1 LPIKCCFTGPNAADK
16 LLGSG
21 VRNLDE
27 IRAFIEMHQAA
38 IGLVILLVMFVA
50 FVFERFPAAVVAL
63 FGACTFLF
71 LGLLSSDN
79 LLSVFSNPA
88 PITIGA
94 MFVLSGALLRTG
106 TIDAIASAIVAR
118 AAKRPRLALVELFAG
133 AFVASAFMNNTPVVL
148 VLIPIMARFA
158 AATGMSVRR
167 LLIPLSY
174 ICILGGTMTL
184 IGTSTNLLVDAVAR
198 QEGLEPF
205 GIFEISPYGL
215 MAGLAGAVTL
225 AIFGPL
231 LLPEGDPETLYRSP
245 EDTDFLTELIVTEDS
260 DAIGRK
266 YGELSALKPSRV
278 KVLSI
283 KRDEKFIRHELREEI
298 AMAGDHV
305 VIRADMTELLSL
317 RRTRQFEMGIAGRNG
332 PSANSEALVEATIAP
347 THPSLGR
354 RLADIPFLSRL
365 RVRIIGITRHR
376 QLPGPDMPNARMRAA
391 DRLLVTGSEDAIRR
405 MYENPNLLG
414 VGQTRMREFRRDR
427 APIAILA
434 LAAVVTLAALNI
446 VSLAVAAILAMGAIL
461 AARCIDAEEAWGSID
476 GNVLILI
483 FAMLAV
489 GVGLQEAGSV
499 QLIVD
504 ASVPLLYSVPAWALI
519 FVVYILSVMLT
530 EIVTNNAVAVIV
542 TPIVI
547 GLANQLGVDPR
558 PLVIAVMFAASASF
572 ATPIGYQT
580 NTLVYAAGNYRFVD
594 FLKAGLPLTVAVGFT
609 TCCTIAFLFS

>member
-1 LPIKCCFTGPNAADK
+1 MEA
-16 LLGSG
+16 
-21 VRNLDE
+21 V
-27 IRAFIEMHQAA
+27 RAFIEANQAM
-38 IGLVILLVMFVA
+38 IGLGILAVMFIA
-50 FVFERFPAAVVAL
+50 FLFERFPAAVVAL

-71 LGLLSSDN
+71 LGILDSEA

-106 TIDAIASAIVAR
+106 MIDALASGIVAR
-118 AAKRPRLALVELFAG
+118 AAKRPRLALVELLIG

-148 VLIPIMARFA
+148 VLIPIIAKLA
-158 AATGMSVRR
+158 EATGMSVKR

-184 IGTSTNLLVDAVAR
+184 IGTSTNLIVDAVAR
-198 QEGLEPF
+198 REGLEPF
-205 GIFEISPYGL
+205 GIFEITPYGL
-215 MAGLAGAVTL
+215 MAALAGAATL

-231 LLPEGDPETLYRSP
+231 LLPKGDPSSLYRST
-245 EDTDFLTELIVTEDS
+245 EDTEFLTELIVLSDS
-260 DAIGRK
+260 DVIGRN
-266 YGELSALKPSRV
+266 YGELSALRPSRL
-278 KVLSI
+278 KVLAI
-283 KRDEKFIRHELREEI
+283 KRGEQFIRQDIGEEV
-298 AMAGDHV
+298 AMAGDHII
-305 VIRADMTELLSL
+305 IRTGMIELLSL

-354 RLADIPFLSRL
+354 RLSDIPFLSRL

-391 DRLLVTGSEDAIRR
+391 DHLLVTGSEDAIRR

-414 VGQTRMREFRRDR
+414 VGQTRTREFRRDR

-446 VSLAVAAILAMGAIL
+446 VSLAVAAILGMGAIL

-489 GVGLQEAGSV
+489 GVGLQRAGSV
-499 QLIVD
+499 SLIVD
-504 ASVPLLYSVPAWALI
+504 VAVRLLHSVPPWSLI
-519 FVVYILSVMLT
+519 FVVYIFSVILT
-530 EIVTNNAVAVIV
+530 EVVTNNAVAVIV

-547 GLANQLGVDPR
+547 GLAAQLGIDPR

-594 FLKAGLPLTVAVGFT
+594 FVKSGLPLTAAVGFT
-609 TCCTIAFLFS
+609 TCCTIAFLFA

>member
-1 LPIKCCFTGPNAADK
+1 
-16 LLGSG
+16 
-21 VRNLDE
+21 
-27 IRAFIEMHQAA
+27 M
-38 IGLVILLVMFVA
+38 IGLGILAVMFIA
-50 FVFERFPAAVVAL
+50 FLFERFPAAVVAL

-71 LGLLSSDN
+71 LGILDSEA

-106 TIDAIASAIVAR
+106 MIDALASGIVAR
-118 AAKRPRLALVELFAG
+118 AAKRPRLALVELLIG

-148 VLIPIMARFA
+148 VLIPIIAKLA
-158 AATGMSVRR
+158 EATGMSVKR

-184 IGTSTNLLVDAVAR
+184 IGTSTNLIVDAVAR
-198 QEGLEPF
+198 REGLEPF
-205 GIFEISPYGL
+205 GIFEITPYGL
-215 MAGLAGAVTL
+215 MAALAGAATL

-231 LLPEGDPETLYRSP
+231 LLPKGDPSSLYRST
-245 EDTDFLTELIVTEDS
+245 EDTEFLTELIVLSDS
-260 DAIGRK
+260 DVIGRN
-266 YGELSALKPSRV
+266 YGELSALRPSRL
-278 KVLSI
+278 KVLAI
-283 KRDEKFIRHELREEI
+283 KRGEQFIRQDIGEEV
-298 AMAGDHV
+298 AMAGDHII
-305 VIRADMTELLSL
+305 IRTGMIELLSL

-354 RLADIPFLSRL
+354 RLSDIPFLSRL

-391 DRLLVTGSEDAIRR
+391 DHLLVTGSEDAIRR

-414 VGQTRMREFRRDR
+414 VGQTRTREFRRDR

-446 VSLAVAAILAMGAIL
+446 VSLAVAAILGMGAIL

-489 GVGLQEAGSV
+489 GVGLQRAGSV
-499 QLIVD
+499 SLIVD
-504 ASVPLLYSVPAWALI
+504 VAVRLLHSVPPWSLI
-519 FVVYILSVMLT
+519 FVVYIFSVILT
-530 EIVTNNAVAVIV
+530 EVVTNNAVAVIV

-547 GLANQLGVDPR
+547 GLAAQLGIDPR

-594 FLKAGLPLTVAVGFT
+594 FVKSGLPLTAAVGFT
-609 TCCTIAFLFS
+609 TCCAIAFLFA

>member
-1 LPIKCCFTGPNAADK
+1 LELIQ
-16 LLGSG
+16 
-21 VRNLDE
+21 
-27 IRAFIEMHQAA
+27 AFIQAHQAV
-38 IGLVILLVMFVA
+38 IGIGILVVMFMA
-50 FVFERFPAAVVAL
+50 FLFERFPTAVVAL
-63 FGACTFLF
+63 FGACAFLF
-71 LGLLSSDN
+71 LGILDSDG

-106 TIDAIASAIVAR
+106 TIDAIARGIVAR
-118 AAKRPRLALVELFAG
+118 AAKHPRLAVVELLVG

-148 VLIPIMARFA
+148 VLIPIMARLGE
-158 AATGMSVRR
+158 ATNMSVRR

-184 IGTSTNLLVDAVAR
+184 IGTSTNLIVDAVAR

-205 GIFEISPYGL
+205 GIFEITPYGL
-215 MAGLAGAVTL
+215 MAALAGAATL
-225 AIFGPL
+225 ALFGPL
-231 LLPEGDPETLYRSP
+231 LLPKGDPQSLYRST
-245 EDTDFLTELIVTEDS
+245 EGTDFLTELIVTDDS
-260 DAIGRK
+260 EVIGRSF
-266 YGELSALKPSRV
+266 GELSALRPGRV
-278 KVLSI
+278 RVVAI
-283 KRDEKFIRHELREEI
+283 RRGDQFIRKDVREEI
-298 AMAGDHV
+298 AMAGDHL
-305 VIRADMTELLSL
+305 VIRTDMTELLSL
-317 RRTRQFEMGIAGRNG
+317 RRSRQFEMGLAGRNG

-354 RLADIPFLSRL
+354 RLVDIPFLSRL

-414 VGQTRMREFRRDR
+414 VGQTRTREFRRDR

-434 LAAVVTLAALNI
+434 LAAVVLLAAFNI

-489 GVGLQEAGSV
+489 GVGLQQAGSV
-499 QLIVD
+499 SLLVSGIVPFLQT
-504 ASVPLLYSVPAWALI
+504 VPPWSLI
-519 FVVYILSVMLT
+519 FFVYILSVMLT
-530 EIVTNNAVAVIV
+530 ELVTNSAVAVII

-547 GLANQLGVDPR
+547 GLATQLGVDPR

-580 NTLVYAAGNYRFVD
+580 NTLVYAAGNYRFTD
-594 FLKAGLPLTVAVGFT
+594 FIKAGLPLTAAVGFT
-609 TCCTIAFLFS
+609 TCCAIAFMFKG